1 MSDLGS
7 AGSARSSLNHPI
19 KILIVGDGA
28 VGKTALCTVFRE
40 MKKEK
45 PPTEEELR
53 ESILSNYEPTI
64 FENDNHRHIYSQ
76 IKNRIHRMNIIVQD
90 QLVWISIKIYYCHN
104 QTKSSTT
111 FFVVGFN

>member
-64 FENDNHRHIYSQ
+64 FEKDNYTTTVEDEVRIILFASYFRHRIAAQRNSLREKY
-76 IKNRIHRMNIIVQD
+76 
-90 QLVWISIKIYYCHN
+90 
-104 QTKSSTT
+104 
-111 FFVVGFN
+111 